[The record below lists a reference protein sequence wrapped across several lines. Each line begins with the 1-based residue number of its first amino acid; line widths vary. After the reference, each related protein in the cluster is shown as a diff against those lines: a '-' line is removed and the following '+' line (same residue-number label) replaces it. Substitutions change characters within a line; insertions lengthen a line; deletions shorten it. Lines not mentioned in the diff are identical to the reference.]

1 MVQNYVNQITKDGY
15 AIIPNV
21 ISDREC
27 EKYKKL
33 LEIIYDKYS
42 DKHVNSKEAG
52 SLADKSLEKV
62 VYNLHN
68 KNLGWFKLFEHKS
81 VLKVLDIIL
90 KKGSYKNNEPYYLNN
105 ISARCP
111 LQGNQGQQIHLDS
124 NLPGVNYNIITN
136 VIWYFDDVNKEN
148 GTTIVVPRS
157 HKLLRYADNTKK
169 IKNKIYIKAKKGS
182 ILIFNANLWHGG
194 SAKYNDESRWAL
206 VLGYARWFIKPSFD
220 FVKNTPKKIYNKLNN
235 KQKSLLGFDLVPP
248 KDEFTRIT
256 RRSNFQEKPENY
268 KLNV

>member
-1 MVQNYVNQITKDGY
+1 MIENYVNQVIKNGY

-33 LEIIYDKYS
+33 LEKNYNKYS
-42 DKHVNSKEAG
+42 DKYINSKEVG
-52 SLADKSLEKV
+52 SLADKFLEKV

-68 KNLGWFKLFEHKS
+68 KNLSWFKLFEHKS
-81 VLKVLDIIL
+81 VLKILDIIL
-90 KKGSYKNNEPYYLNN
+90 KEGSYKNNEPYYLNN

-111 LQGNQGQQIHLDS
+111 LQGNKGQQIHLDS
-124 NLPGVNYNIITN
+124 NLPGVNYNIVTN

-148 GTTIVVPRS
+148 GTTIIVPRS
-157 HKLLRYADNTKK
+157 HKLLKYADNTKK

-182 ILIFNANLWHGG
+182 VLIFNANLWHAG
-194 SAKYNDESRWAL
+194 SPKKNKNSRWAL

-220 FVKNTPKKIYNKLNN
+220 YMKNTPKKIYNRLTK
-235 KQKSLLGFDLVPP
+235 KQKSILGFDLIPP
-248 KDEFTRIT
+248 KDEFTRAT
-256 RRSNFQEKPENY
+256 RRSSYHEIPENY
-268 KLNV
+268 KIDV

>member
-1 MVQNYVNQITKDGY
+1 MVQNYVNQIIKDGY
-15 AIIPNV
+15 VIIPNV

-33 LEIIYDKYS
+33 LEKTYDKYS
-42 DKHVNSKEAG
+42 DKHINSKEAG

-68 KNLGWFKLFEHKS
+68 KNLSWFKLFEHKT
-81 VLKVLDIIL
+81 VLKILDIIL
-90 KKGSYKNNEPYYLNN
+90 KEGSYKNNEPYYLNN

-124 NLPGVNYNIITN
+124 NLPGVNYNIVTN
-136 VIWYFDDVNKEN
+136 VMWYFDDVNKEN
-148 GTTIVVPRS
+148 STTIVVPRS
-157 HKLLRYADNTKK
+157 HKLLKYADNTKK